1 MREIRLPKTNESNY
15 NEDDKNDFCKLYEE
29 NAEEDICI

>member
-15 NEDDKNDFCKLYEE
+15 NEDAKNDFRKLYEE
-29 NAEEDICI
+29 SSEDEVII